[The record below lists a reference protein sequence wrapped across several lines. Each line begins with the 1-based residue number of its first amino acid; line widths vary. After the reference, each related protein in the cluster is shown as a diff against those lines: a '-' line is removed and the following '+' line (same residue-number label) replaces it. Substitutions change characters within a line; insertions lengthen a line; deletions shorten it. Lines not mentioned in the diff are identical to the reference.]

1 MIFRLKKPVLKLIQT
16 PSILVAQPKGQM
28 KMQISGHIIYQGSNM
43 NSEITSIVQHHEHH
57 KKTKK

>member
-16 PSILVAQPKGQM
+16 PSILVPQPKGQT

-43 NSEITSIVQHHEHH
+43 NPEITSIVQI
-57 KKTKK
+57 